1 MSHDIFLQQNNSVL
15 FFPRS
20 MTYLV
25 LVPGHQNTARNK
37 FQVME
42 RGVKFSKIMV
52 DYFPNF
58 CTSTVSV
65 YHVGRSPLYTE
76 GFIALLVLPFPLVS
90 SMLSS
95 TIHTSH

>member
-1 MSHDIFLQQNNSVL
+1 MSHDIFLHQNNSVL

-25 LVPGHQNTARNK
+25 LVTGHQNSAKHK

-52 DYFPNF
+52 EYSPNF
-58 CTSTVSV
+58 CATIASV
-65 YHVGRSPLYTE
+65 YHVDRSLLYIE

-95 TIHTSH
+95 IINTSH